1 MKFQLLYLKLLAQAK
16 IIKKCVTMSMGAKLK
31 IKTFILKKI
40 IISLPFVVC
49 KESVFELLGNSLVIL
64 VEKCEGRV
72 RVKVHELY
80 VLDPNL
86 PAIEHLMQHNFQ

>member
-1 MKFQLLYLKLLAQAK
+1 M
-16 IIKKCVTMSMGAKLK
+16 
-31 IKTFILKKI
+31 
-40 IISLPFVVC
+40 VC

-86 PAIEHLMQHNFQ
+86 PAIEHLMRHTFQ